1 MYEQTRVSRAST
13 RASTRVSTRAS
24 TRASPVGHPRNLA
37 GVAYSPELLDKI
49 IERIASGEALLHI
62 CKEDSMPNRVT
73 VMEWL
78 KKTNSLARYEEA
90 VKSRAHIYAE
100 QIVSIPDEHI
110 NTYIDSNG
118 NARVDPG
125 AVALAKLRSENRK
138 WLVGKQLPS
147 VYGDRITQ
155 EVVGANGPALIPKYS
170 DLEIARRIAFLLQAG
185 LFSLEAELM
194 FDTNNSS

>member
-1 MYEQTRVSRAST
+1 MYDQTRVSRAST
-13 RASTRVSTRAS
+13 K
-24 TRASPVGHPRNLA
+24 ASPVGHPRNLA
-37 GVAYSPELLDKI
+37 GVAYSSELLEKI
-49 IERIASGEALLHI
+49 IERIAGGEALLQI
-62 CKEDSMPNRVT
+62 CKEEGMPNRVT

-90 VKSRAHIYAE
+90 VRSRAHIYAE

-125 AVALAKLRSENRK
+125 AVAVAKLRSENRK
-138 WLVGKQLPS
+138 WLVSKQLPS

-155 EVVGANGPALIPKYS
+155 EVVGADGADLIPKYS
-170 DLEIARRIAFLLQAG
+170 DLEIARRLAFLLSAG
-185 LFSLEAELM
+185 LMKLENESLIE
-194 FDTNNSS
+194 N